1 LRKSNPQINYIMRKY
16 LIVLIAFSL
25 LTSVSCQEKI
35 DNEQEMKVL
44 AEKEIKVWNGG
55 PLSLFDEI
63 LSPEYVMH
71 GVDAIDIIGIEAY
84 KEYVTSTR
92 TSFPDFNVTIDE
104 LIIKGDKVVMRWTI
118 TGTNTGPFGDL
129 PSTGKKFK
137 VSGVTI
143 GHYVDGKARETWMF
157 YNEVLSLSQLGFTIT
172 PPEQ

>member
-1 LRKSNPQINYIMRKY
+1 MRKY

-35 DNEQEMKVL
+35 DNEKEMKALV
-44 AEKEIKVWNGG
+44 EKEIKVWNGG

-71 GVDAIDIIGIEAY
+71 GVDSKDIIGIDAY

-92 TSFPDFNVTIDE
+92 ISFSDFNVVVDD
-104 LIIKGDKVVMRWTI
+104 LIIKGDKLVMRWTI

-129 PSTGKKFK
+129 PPTGKKFK

-143 GHYVDGKARETWMF
+143 AHFVDGKAREAWMF

-172 PPEQ
+172 PPEE

>member
-1 LRKSNPQINYIMRKY
+1 MRKY

-35 DNEQEMKVL
+35 DIEKEMKAL

-63 LSPEYVMH
+63 FSSEYVLH
-71 GVDAIDIIGIEAY
+71 RNDGIDIIGIDAS
-84 KEYVTSTR
+84 KENVTSTR
-92 TSFPDFNVTIDE
+92 TSFPDFNVAVDD
-104 LIIKGDKVVMRWTI
+104 LIITGDKVVMRWTI
-118 TGTNTGPFGDL
+118 TGTNTGPLGDL
-129 PSTGKKFK
+129 PPTGKKFK

-143 GHYVDGKARETWMF
+143 GHFVDGKAREAWMF

-172 PPEQ
+172 PPEE

>member
-1 LRKSNPQINYIMRKY
+1 MRKL

-35 DNEQEMKVL
+35 DIEKEMKSF

-63 LSPEYVMH
+63 LSPEHVMH
-71 GVDAIDIIGIEAY
+71 GVDAIDIIGIDAY

-92 TSFPDFNVTIDE
+92 TSFPDFNVAIDD
-104 LIIKGDKVVMRWTI
+104 LIIKGDKIVMRWTI
-118 TGTNTGPFGDL
+118 TGTNTGPLGDL
-129 PSTGKKFK
+129 PPTGKKFK

-143 GHYVDGKARETWMF
+143 GHVVDGKAREEWMF
-157 YNEVLSLSQLGFTIT
+157 YNEVLSLSQLGFTIN
-172 PPEQ
+172 PPEE